1 VDIIQIPQTVYKFRF
16 TLHTGYPHRI
26 LLELVNSPGV
36 RLSDDA
42 IRQEFL
48 RCPGESVLVS
58 VSKNIV
64 MPYAFN
70 VHPPKRF
77 VKRVT

>member
-48 RCPGESVLVS
+48 RCPGEFVLS
-58 VSKNIV
+58 SLPSSIV
-64 MPYAFN
+64 IPYAFT
-70 VHPPKRF
+70 VHQPEWF
-77 VKRVT
+77 VKRIT